1 MSRSPL
7 KLQLCCV
14 VGLAAF
20 AADAGLVRVAA
31 AGQPVAIIEAIQA
44 NGTSLQFMDF
54 VELGQIIELGATGTL
69 VLGYFRS
76 CWQEE
81 ISGGTIRIGEDE
93 SVVENGQ
100 VKRTRVE
107 CDGGRLMNGAD
118 DNADGVY
125 ILGRASVTLGAIEQ
139 PESRGLAVAGV
150 PTTEPSPQA
159 ADTSASAGE
168 APATIVE
175 PRAQAGTSFTQ
186 TAAVT
191 AAIQRLVTAAR
202 AARREVAEKTGQHE
216 PDSLSIVM
224 PGEPWLRVFSR
235 QPIIRVDPASFP
247 PIVLMRLD
255 VEEPVVAL
263 MNDHRYVDLAT
274 EGVILAPGGLYRIES
289 DKLALTFRV
298 DPAARMA
305 ASGHLGGL
313 LILRGR

>member
-1 MSRSPL
+1 MSRSPRL
-7 KLQLCCV
+7 AQLCCV
-14 VGLAAF
+14 AGLAAF
-20 AADAGLVRVAA
+20 AADAGLVRFAA
-31 AGQPVAIIEAIQA
+31 AGEPVAIIEAIQA
-44 NGTSLQFMDF
+44 PGTGLQFMDF
-54 VELGQIIELGATGTL
+54 VELGQIIELGRTGKL

-93 SVVENGQ
+93 SVVEHGQ
-100 VKRTRVE
+100 VMRTRVE

-125 ILGRASVTLGAIEQ
+125 ILGRASVTLGALEQ
-139 PESRGLAVAGV
+139 PESRGLSVAA
-150 PTTEPSPQA
+150 PTTEPSSQVA
-159 ADTSASAGE
+159 ATSAPTAE
-168 APATIVE
+168 EPPTIVE

-191 AAIQRLVTAAR
+191 TAIQRLAAAAR
-202 AARREVAEKTGQHE
+202 AARREVAEKTGQQE
-216 PDSLSIVM
+216 PDSLAVVM
-224 PGEPWLRVFSR
+224 PGEPWQRVFSR
-235 QPIIRVDPASFP
+235 QPIIRMDPASFP
-247 PIVLMRLD
+247 PVVLVRLD

-263 MNDHRYVDLAT
+263 MNDHRYIDLAT

-305 ASGHLGGL
+305 GSGYLGGL